1 MRSSEHVVRIGAGK
15 LRGRL
20 LNVIDANGLRP
31 TPDRVRESVFNWIG
45 DKCKGAR
52 ALDLF
57 AGSGAMG
64 FEAWSRGASRVTLVE
79 KNPECAM
86 QLAKEADGLNG
97 VEIVNDD
104 AISYLEKADGVFSLV
119 FLDPPY
125 SSDLL
130 GKSLK
135 VLISKNLLDN
145 DSLIYVEMSSSSS
158 VSVPG
163 YACLKEQVAGKV
175 KYAIW
180 KKSSLL
186 F

>member
-1 MRSSEHVVRIGAGK
+1 MISSEHVVRIGAGK

-20 LNVIDANGLRP
+20 LSVIDANGLRP

-45 DKCKGAR
+45 GKCAGAR
-52 ALDLF
+52 VLDLF

-64 FEAWSRGASRVTLVE
+64 FEAWSRGASTVTLVE
-79 KNPECAM
+79 KNRECAM
-86 QLAKEADGLNG
+86 QLAKEADGLKG
-97 VEIVNDD
+97 IEIVNGD
-104 AISYLEKADGVFSLV
+104 AISYLENAIGVFSLV

-130 GKSLK
+130 AKSLK
-135 VLISKNLLDN
+135 WLISKNLIDN
-145 DSLIYVEMSSSSS
+145 DSLIYVEMSSSDSLS
-158 VSVPG
+158 VSG
-163 YACLKEQVAGKV
+163 YACIKEHVAGQV